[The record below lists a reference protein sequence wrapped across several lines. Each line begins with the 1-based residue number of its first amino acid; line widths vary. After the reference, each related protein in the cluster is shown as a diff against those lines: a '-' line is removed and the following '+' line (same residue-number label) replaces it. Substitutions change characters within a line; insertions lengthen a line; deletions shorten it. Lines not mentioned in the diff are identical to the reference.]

1 MRSNWFWRKFKVP
14 EFKLELQLR
23 GDTEIV
29 LKRQFRA
36 PQGLVFN
43 CFTDPEVLPKWL
55 GSGMGTTTL
64 CVADY
69 EIGGV
74 WRHMMDMGEHG
85 VFDSFGQT
93 LDFEAPTRLVRSYVF
108 NVPVIREAVCTE
120 TAVFS
125 ESEGVTSVEIVIR
138 HFSKE
143 NRDGNAASGIEY
155 GAGLSYDSLEALL
168 AQPQG

>member
-1 MRSNWFWRKFKVP
+1 MS
-14 EFKLELQLR
+14 EFKLELELR

-36 PQGLVFN
+36 PQDMVFK
-43 CFTDPEVLPKWL
+43 CFSDPEILPKWL
-55 GSGMGTTTL
+55 GCGMGKTTL

-93 LDFEAPTRLVRSYVF
+93 LEFDAPNRMVRSYVY
-108 NVPVIREAVCTE
+108 NVPVIREAICTE

-125 ESEGVTSVEIVIR
+125 AVDEITTVEIVIR
-138 HFSKE
+138 HLSKE
-143 NRDGNAASGIEY
+143 NRDGHAASGIEY

-168 AQPQG
+168 VQPQS

>member
-1 MRSNWFWRKFKVP
+1 MP
-14 EFKLELQLR
+14 EFKLQLELR

-36 PQGLVFN
+36 PQDMVFK
-43 CFTDPEVLPKWL
+43 CFSDPEIQPKWL
-55 GSGMGTTTL
+55 GCGMGKTTL

-85 VFDSFGQT
+85 IFDSFGQT
-93 LDFEAPTRLVRSYVF
+93 LEFDAPHRVVRSYVY
-108 NVPVIREAVCTE
+108 NVPVIREAICTE

-125 ESEGVTSVEIVIR
+125 AVDGITTVEIVIR
-138 HFSKE
+138 HLSKE
-143 NRDGNAASGIEY
+143 NRDGHAASGIEY

-168 AQPQG
+168 AQP

>member
-1 MRSNWFWRKFKVP
+1 MRSKWFWRKFKMP
-14 EFKLELQLR
+14 EFKLELELR

-36 PQGLVFN
+36 PREMVFK
-43 CFTDPEVLPKWL
+43 CFSDPEILPKWL
-55 GSGMGTTTL
+55 GCGMGTTTL

-93 LDFEAPTRLVRSYVF
+93 LEFDAPSRMVRSYVY
-108 NVPVIREAVCTE
+108 NVPVIREAICTE

-125 ESEGVTSVEIVIR
+125 AAGEITTVEIVIR
-138 HFSKE
+138 HMSKE
-143 NRDGNAASGIEY
+143 NRDGHAASGIEY